1 MCFWAAIAPSFSD
14 CWSCFL
20 YLVFDVNLC
29 FSVTKLDTQVEE
41 RQWKRKTE
49 YKVYRFALL
58 AQKHEWTTIFLLPI
72 CEPRRL
78 STVDHH
84 PKQHI
89 QAENTFHPSHLYKVL
104 RHVSI
109 CCIGFCYKPII
120 ECSSGGSFKLH
131 SWVSSRGSDP
141 SFQTFLNFWSQD
153 AFILKNYWGP
163 QRAFA
168 QVGYAYQNLL
178 LEINSEKNLQHKNT
192 QVHVPL
198 AIIVIVSGTLW
209 KIPLYALR

>member
-1 MCFWAAIAPSFSD
+1 MCFWAAIAPSFSI
-14 CWSCFL
+14 WLLKF
-20 YLVFDVNLC
+20 
-29 FSVTKLDTQVEE
+29 FSLFSFWCEFGLFCYQAWYSSWEG
-41 RQWKRKTE
+41 QWKRKTE

-58 AQKHEWTTIFLLPI
+58 AQKHEWTSIFLLPI

-109 CCIGFCYKPII
+109 CCIGFCYQPII
-120 ECSSGGSFKLH
+120 ECSSGSSFKLH

-168 QVGYAYQNLL
+168 HVGYAYQNLL
-178 LEINSEKNLQHKNT
+178 SEINSEKNLKHKNT
-192 QVHVPL
+192 
-198 AIIVIVSGTLW
+198 
-209 KIPLYALR
+209 